1 MTQTILEDAIHKQI
15 GGYLR
20 ANERKLKGCG
30 LVYYTYSPAG
40 EKRHI
45 RTAVTLK
52 TKGVQ
57 RGDPDYR
64 LEFVKDD
71 VQYTLYLEIKRSTRS
86 KLTKEQQ
93 AFFEAKKNVK
103 NVRCYIAYS
112 VEDFANY
119 LNKFIAQ
126 LKKN

>member
-1 MTQTILEDAIHKQI
+1 MTQTILEDSIHKQI

-40 EKRHI
+40 EYRKKI
-45 RTAVTLK
+45 TAIMLK
-52 TKGVQ
+52 NKGVQ

-71 VQYTLYLEIKRSTRS
+71 VQYILYVEIKRSTRS

-93 AFFEAKKNVK
+93 AFFESKKNVK

-112 VEDFANY
+112 VEEFANY
-119 LNKFIAQ
+119 LNKFTAQ
-126 LKKN
+126 LK

>member
-1 MTQTILEDAIHKQI
+1 MTQTMLEDAIHKQI
-15 GGYLR
+15 GSYLR
-20 ANERKLKGCG
+20 ASHRKLKGCG

-40 EKRHI
+40 EYRKKI
-45 RTAVTLK
+45 TAIMLK
-52 TKGVQ
+52 SKGVQ

-64 LEFVKDD
+64 LEFIKDD
-71 VQYTLYLEIKRSTRS
+71 VQYVLYVEIKRSTRS

-93 AFFEAKKNVK
+93 AFFESKKNVK

-119 LNKFIAQ
+119 LKQFTAQ
-126 LKKN
+126 LK

>member
-20 ANERKLKGCG
+20 ANHRKLKGCG
-30 LVYYTYSPAG
+30 LAYYTYSPAG
-40 EKRHI
+40 EYRNKI
-45 RTAVTLK
+45 TAVMLK
-52 TKGVQ
+52 NKGVQ

-71 VQYTLYLEIKRSTRS
+71 VQYVLYVEIKRSIRS

-93 AFFEAKKNVK
+93 AFFESKKNVK

-112 VEDFANY
+112 VEDFAHY
-119 LNKFIAQ
+119 LNKFTEK
-126 LKKN
+126 LK

>member
-1 MTQTILEDAIHKQI
+1 MIKPMEDAIHKQI
-15 GGYLR
+15 GSYLR
-20 ANERKLKGCG
+20 ASHRQLKGCG

-52 TKGVQ
+52 KKGVQ

-64 LEFVKDD
+64 LEFIKND
-71 VQYTLYLEIKRSTRS
+71 VQYVLYVEIKRSTRS

-103 NVRCYIAYS
+103 NVRCYVAYS

-119 LNKFIAQ
+119 LKQFTAQ
-126 LKKN
+126 LK